1 MALTKANVVTGGQA
15 HCSFNHTPPRYT
27 TMASM
32 LPSKLGMYDSR
43 VQYVKSPAW
52 APLSCVGQLYKVKSL
67 QRRGIHSR
75 LLASLSGI
83 QTASHQSFLR

>member
-1 MALTKANVVTGGQA
+1 MALTEVVTGGQA
-15 HCSFNHTPPRYT
+15 HCAFNHTPPHYT
-27 TMASM
+27 TTASL
-32 LPSKLGMYDSR
+32 LPSKLRMHYSR

-52 APLSCVGQLYKVKSL
+52 APLSWVGQLYKARSL

-83 QTASHQSFLR
+83 QTASH